1 VARRS
6 HRSRLAHDDHHD
18 VDLELDDDD
27 NVARLD
33 DIGVDIDVDDQRRMR
48 R

>member
-27 NVARLD
+27 VARLD
-33 DIGVDIDVDDQRRMR
+33 DVDFDDERRMR